1 MKITVITPTFNSEKT
16 ISENVNS
23 VLSQSYRNFEHI
35 IIDNCSEDS
44 TLEIISELYKEN
56 NCTDKLIII
65 SEKDEGISDAF
76 NKGIK
81 NSSGDII
88 TILNGDDKYFYNGVF
103 ADVVKTFNNNE
114 VLFVHGNILFQ
125 DEKFGS
131 NLRRPLLCDVKV
143 AMPFN
148 HPTMFL
154 RKEIFDKIGYF
165 DTSYRYS
172 MDFEF
177 ICRISKAFELSK
189 ISFYLKSQPMVV
201 MNAGGASW
209 NNEIESI
216 KETKRALKT
225 HNLWDIKSFHH
236 NFLRILRTYLKK
248 LLNIIGLSSVV
259 KIWRNQKWSS
269 G

>member
-1 MKITVITPTFNSEKT
+1 MKISVITPTFNSEKT

-23 VLSQSYRNFEHI
+23 VLSQSYREFEHI
-35 IIDNCSEDS
+35 IIDNCSNDS
-44 TLEIISELYKEN
+44 TLEIISELYNKN

-81 NSSGDII
+81 NASGDII
-88 TILNGDDKYFYNGVF
+88 TILNGDDKYFHNQVF
-103 ADVVKTFNNNE
+103 ADVVKSLIQQE
-114 VLFVHGNILFQ
+114 ILFVHGNILFQ
-125 DEKFGS
+125 DEKYGS
-131 NLRRPLLCDVKV
+131 NLRRPLLCDVRV

-148 HPTMFL
+148 HPTMFFK
-154 RKEIFDKIGYF
+154 KEIFDKVGYF
-165 DTSYRYS
+165 NTSYRYS

-177 ICRISKAFELSK
+177 ICRISKVFELPK
-189 ISFYLKSQPMVV
+189 ISFYLNSQPMVI

-225 HNLWDIKSFHH
+225 HKLWNIKSFLYYS
-236 NFLRILRTYLKK
+236 FRVFRTYLKK
-248 LLNIIGLSSVV
+248 LFSHFGLEFVV
-259 KIWRNQKWSS
+259 NIWRNHKWSS
-269 G
+269 

>member
-1 MKITVITPTFNSEKT
+1 MKISVITPTFNSEKT

-23 VLSQSYRNFEHI
+23 VLSQSYREFEHI
-35 IIDNCSEDS
+35 IIDNCSKDS
-44 TLEIISELYKEN
+44 TLEIISELYKKN

-81 NSSGDII
+81 NATGDVI
-88 TILNGDDKYFYNGVF
+88 TILNGDDRYFYSQVF
-103 ADVVKTFNNNE
+103 ADVVKSFNKQE
-114 VLFVHGNILFQ
+114 ILFVHGNILFQ

-131 NLRRPLLCDVKV
+131 NLRRPLLCDVRI

-148 HPTMFL
+148 HPTMFFK
-154 RKEIFDKIGYF
+154 KEIFDKIGYF
-165 DTSYRYS
+165 NTSYRYS

-177 ICRISKAFELSK
+177 VCRISKVFELSK
-189 ISFYLKSQPMVV
+189 ISFYLKSQPIVI

-225 HNLWDIKSFHH
+225 HNLWNKKSFLYYL
-236 NFLRILRTYLKK
+236 LRVIRTYLKK
-248 LLNIIGLSSVV
+248 LLNQIGLSSVV
-259 KIWRNQKWSS
+259 KIWRNQKWSY
-269 G
+269 